1 MANLTSLNISLPRS
15 LKDYVEGRVKEG
27 SFSTPSEY
35 LRSLLR
41 EDLRRNAQEK
51 LEAALL
57 EGLSSGKAIEGTP
70 EYWDRKR
77 RQLAER
83 QKRKK

>member
-1 MANLTSLNISLPRS
+1 MGNLTSLNISLPRS

-35 LRSLLR
+35 MRALLR
-41 EDLRRNAQEK
+41 EDLKRNAREK

-57 EGLSSGKAIEGTP
+57 EGLGSGEAIEATP
-70 EYWDRKR
+70 DYWERKR